1 MGETRDPVDG
11 RPGSWHISRWYNEM
25 VGSAA
30 DTDKFR
36 AEYRAKSI
44 GPRYSGWLHF
54 AFTTLGSLA
63 VIAFAISRV
72 RQPSWQELLVL
83 PIGFLVSNAAE
94 YFGHR
99 GPMHR
104 LQRYLGV
111 IFRRHSVE
119 HHHFF
124 THDRMSYE
132 SSRDFKMVLFPPVML
147 LFFLG
152 GMATPIA
159 LILFLLFSPNAG
171 WLFVAIGVGYYLT
184 YEWLHFA
191 YHFPEH
197 TFVGRF
203 PPVRVLRQHHRA
215 HHNLALMTRW
225 NFNITFPIC
234 DRLFGTT
241 YRRSPEGRLDPE
253 AAPAASQQ

>member
-1 MGETRDPVDG
+1 
-11 RPGSWHISRWYNEM
+11 M

-104 LQRYLGV
+104 LQQYLGV

-124 THDRMSYE
+124 TNDRMSYE
-132 SSRDFKMVLFPPVML
+132 SSRDFKMVLFPSVL
-147 LFFLG
+147 VLF
-152 GMATPIA
+152 ADSRRAPPRPQPA
-159 LILFLLFSPNAG
+159 R
-171 WLFVAIGVGYYLT
+171 VGPSLQ
-184 YEWLHFA
+184 
-191 YHFPEH
+191 PR
-197 TFVGRF
+197 GRANKF
-203 PPVRVLRQHHRA
+203 
-215 HHNLALMTRW
+215 
-225 NFNITFPIC
+225 C
-234 DRLFGTT
+234 DPGKDQRTV
-241 YRRSPEGRLDPE
+241 
-253 AAPAASQQ
+253 